1 MYNQKKI
8 LKFKKLGIVF
18 VSIILLLAGF
28 SVGFGM
34 GAIKKKNT
42 VAPVKKEVV
51 EKENDLTS
59 DTVSKFLVAY
69 YTKKD
74 LGENRNRYEPLITQA
89 MLNELT
95 AEENQ
100 PVNQAYKGYVVNQ
113 VLDSAE
119 IYVNNEENTV
129 ICTVTYKNTQRVKQG
144 TDDGALINQSNQ
156 EAIKLTF
163 LKQGKQ
169 YLVNKLEPITVSS
182 ANPLGNERNSY
193 KSTTNAN
200 STEKDLDSSIDSS
213 EKTNVTEETKNESST
228 EQKN

>member
-8 LKFKKLGIVF
+8 LKFKKLGIVI

-42 VAPVKKEVV
+42 VEPVKKEVV
-51 EKENDLTS
+51 EKKKELTS
-59 DTVSKFLVAY
+59 DRVNKFLVAY

-74 LGENRNRYEPLITQA
+74 LGENRNRYEPLVTTA
-89 MLNELT
+89 MFNELT
-95 AEENQ
+95 TEEKQ

-144 TDDGALINQSNQ
+144 TDDGALKNQSNQ

-163 LKQGKQ
+163 IKQGKQ
-169 YLVNKLEPITVSS
+169 YVVNKLEPITVAS

-193 KSTTNAN
+193 KSFT
-200 STEKDLDSSIDSS
+200 STENDDTYSTDAS
-213 EKTNVTEETKNESST
+213 EKISVTEEPANESST
-228 EQKN
+228 K

>member
-8 LKFKKLGIVF
+8 LKFKKLGIVI
-18 VSIILLLAGF
+18 VSVILLLAGF
-28 SVGFGM
+28 SVGFGI
-34 GAIKKKNT
+34 GAVKQKNT

-51 EKENDLTS
+51 EKKKDLTS
-59 DTVSKFLVAY
+59 DMVSKFLVAY

-74 LGENRNRYEPLITQA
+74 LGENRNRYEPLVTTA
-89 MLNELT
+89 MFNELT
-95 AEENQ
+95 TEEKQ

-119 IYVNNEENTV
+119 IYVNSEDNTV

-144 TDDGALINQSNQ
+144 TDDGALRNQSNQ

-193 KSTTNAN
+193 KSTTTAKDNEKVLDFSVDSRENLNA
-200 STEKDLDSSIDSS
+200 
-213 EKTNVTEETKNESST
+213 TEEPTNESST

>member
-1 MYNQKKI
+1 M
-8 LKFKKLGIVF
+8 
-18 VSIILLLAGF
+18 
-28 SVGFGM
+28 
-34 GAIKKKNT
+34 
-42 VAPVKKEVV
+42 
-51 EKENDLTS
+51 
-59 DTVSKFLVAY
+59 
-69 YTKKD
+69 
-74 LGENRNRYEPLITQA
+74 
-89 MLNELT
+89 
-95 AEENQ
+95 
-100 PVNQAYKGYVVNQ
+100 NQ

-144 TDDGALINQSNQ
+144 TDDGALRNQSNQ

-193 KSTTNAN
+193 KSTSNAN
-200 STEKDLDSSIDSS
+200 STEKDFDSSIDSS
-213 EKTNVTEETKNESST
+213 EKTKVTEETKNESST